1 MKEKNVIFTIDILKN
16 IINVYF
22 DTFFVFYFFKVANYD
37 VIPLAKYYI
46 SLYLFIGIGFI
57 LIKNGMKKN
66 LKLPYFRIGISLNA
80 LFIANIMIL
89 KEDIINYIVP
99 IGILKGLGD
108 GFYHFPKN
116 ILNSEKIT
124 NEDRRKYSGIINSVN
139 KVVSIIIPLVVGV
152 ILTYIDYTNLGK
164 IFFLLFIVMFIVSFN
179 FKEQNNIVST
189 FDMKKFFYVVKKN
202 SNIKKSLFITF
213 LSGLTYSSGVMGT
226 VITLLKINNFKTNLN
241 LGFVDSTCAAIS
253 LIISILYAWKIR
265 ETHFRGLLFFSG
277 ITSFVSLIMLSIN
290 SSVVNLI
297 IYLLIRYSSIYFIN
311 LISDYTAVNLSNI
324 NELKKE
330 LKEEYFLIHDV
341 IYSIS
346 RSFGYLILLIVSWL
360 FGMNYINHI
369 LIFAGFSLLIEAHLV
384 TSVYKNNRE

>member
-99 IGILKGLGD
+99 IVILKGLGD

-202 SNIKKSLFITF
+202 SNIR
-213 LSGLTYSSGVMGT
+213 
-226 VITLLKINNFKTNLN
+226 NLY
-241 LGFVDSTCAAIS
+241 L
-253 LIISILYAWKIR
+253 
-265 ETHFRGLLFFSG
+265 LLF
-277 ITSFVSLIMLSIN
+277 
-290 SSVVNLI
+290 
-297 IYLLIRYSSIYFIN
+297 YQ
-311 LISDYTAVNLSNI
+311 D
-324 NELKKE
+324 
-330 LKEEYFLIHDV
+330 
-341 IYSIS
+341 
-346 RSFGYLILLIVSWL
+346 
-360 FGMNYINHI
+360 
-369 LIFAGFSLLIEAHLV
+369 
-384 TSVYKNNRE
+384 

>member
-1 MKEKNVIFTIDILKN
+1 
-16 IINVYF
+16 
-22 DTFFVFYFFKVANYD
+22 
-37 VIPLAKYYI
+37 
-46 SLYLFIGIGFI
+46 
-57 LIKNGMKKN
+57 
-66 LKLPYFRIGISLNA
+66 
-80 LFIANIMIL
+80 
-89 KEDIINYIVP
+89 
-99 IGILKGLGD
+99 
-108 GFYHFPKN
+108 
-116 ILNSEKIT
+116 
-124 NEDRRKYSGIINSVN
+124 
-139 KVVSIIIPLVVGV
+139 
-152 ILTYIDYTNLGK
+152 
-164 IFFLLFIVMFIVSFN
+164 
-179 FKEQNNIVST
+179 
-189 FDMKKFFYVVKKN
+189 
-202 SNIKKSLFITF
+202 
-213 LSGLTYSSGVMGT
+213 MGT

-265 ETHFRGLLFFSG
+265 EKHFRGLLFFSG

-311 LISDYTAVNLSNI
+311 LISDYTSVNLSNI